1 MNNIKKERLK
11 SGIIEMYQ
19 TKNSIGEVWY
29 NVLFEPSDKSLSG
42 ISNIFDS
49 EEEATEFFTELVAY
63 KR

>member
-11 SGIIEMYQ
+11 SGIIEMNK

-42 ISNIFDS
+42 IDKIFDS